1 MSSFIFAGLP
11 MMARSVANITSYI
24 TELNHSK
31 EIIIHENQ
39 KTFDAW
45 LAANYNELYVIM
57 SIYYLTLIGLRNISL
72 ILNLTR
78 WFIVEAGL

>member
-1 MSSFIFAGLP
+1 MSSFIFSGLP

-31 EIIIHENQ
+31 EIIIHEDQ

>member
-31 EIIIHENQ
+31 EIIIHEDQ

-45 LAANYNELYVIM
+45 LVANYNELYVIM

>member
-11 MMARSVANITSYI
+11 MTARSVANITSYI
-24 TELNHSK
+24 TELKHSK
-31 EIIIHENQ
+31 EIIINEDQ